1 MFPGKA
7 IIYAKNK
14 FREYS
19 GEDSQCRHL
28 RGFCYCKSSVH
39 RVFVSGCSRAKANRD
54 ILMIFFFFFFSTEHS
69 TVSEIKVNSS
79 AINLCHNSSR
89 SLCLSTKQ
97 EA

>member
-1 MFPGKA
+1 MFKGEGKQ
-7 IIYAKNK
+7 
-14 FREYS
+14 
-19 GEDSQCRHL
+19 GHPD
-28 RGFCYCKSSVH
+28 
-39 RVFVSGCSRAKANRD
+39 D
-54 ILMIFFFFFFSTEHS
+54 FFLFFFFSTEHS